1 MEVELGA
8 NLKTKG
14 TFSKLYTWLPIILL
28 FVSVLNEFDFNYL
41 KIEYFS
47 FNFPF
52 ILIFFFTLKDFK
64 HFDYL
69 FVFVAGLLND
79 TVVGLPLGISSMS
92 YILICIF
99 ATYLRNITISPNL
112 IKDWFYFLFII
123 SLINSI
129 NFSVLFLFFSYEL
142 DITLFIVNNFFTFLF
157 YIIFSIFFKRYLK
170 SLDD

>member
-1 MEVELGA
+1 MTTNFKSTIGS
-8 NLKTKG
+8 
-14 TFSKLYTWLPIILL
+14 TFLLYLPLL
-28 FVSVLNEFDFNYL
+28 LLYLSVFNEFDFNYL
-41 KIEYFS
+41 NIDYFS

-52 ILIFFFTLKDFK
+52 ILIFYFALKAYQR
-64 HFDYL
+64 FDYFL
-69 FVFVAGLLND
+69 VFIAGLVND
-79 TVVGLPLGISSMS
+79 TVVGLPLGLSSLS

>member
-1 MEVELGA
+1 MIRFQKK
-8 NLKTKG
+8 NLLYKV
-14 TFSKLYTWLPIILL
+14 YTWLPILAL
-28 FVSVLNEFDFNYL
+28 FISVFNEFDLNYL
-41 KIEYFS
+41 NIDYFS

-52 ILIFFFTLKDFK
+52 ILIFYFALKAYQK
-64 HFDYL
+64 FDYFL
-69 FVFVAGLLND
+69 VFLAGLFND
-79 TVVGLPLGISSMS
+79 AVVGLPLGISSLS

-129 NFSVLFLFFSYEL
+129 NFSVLFLFFSYQL

-157 YIIFSIFFKRYLK
+157 YIVFSIFFKRYLK

>member
-1 MEVELGA
+1 MSSL
-8 NLKTKG
+8 NKS
-14 TFSKLYTWLPIILL
+14 TFLRVFLSYLPLIIL
-28 FVSVLNEFDFNYL
+28 FISVFNEFDLNYL
-41 KIEYFS
+41 NIDYFS

-52 ILIFFFTLKDFK
+52 ILIFYFALKEYQR
-64 HFDYL
+64 FDYSL
-69 FVFVAGLLND
+69 VFLAGLFND
-79 TVVGLPLGISSMS
+79 TVVGLPLGLSSLS

-129 NFSVLFLFFSYEL
+129 NYTVLFLFFSYEL

>member
-1 MEVELGA
+1 MIRFQKK
-8 NLKTKG
+8 NLLYKV
-14 TFSKLYTWLPIILL
+14 YTWLPILAL
-28 FVSVLNEFDFNYL
+28 FISVFNEFDLNYL
-41 KIEYFS
+41 NIDYFS

-52 ILIFFFTLKDFK
+52 ILIFYFALKAYQK
-64 HFDYL
+64 FDYFL
-69 FVFVAGLLND
+69 VFLAGLFND
-79 TVVGLPLGISSMS
+79 AVVGLPLGISSLS

-99 ATYLRNITISPNL
+99 ATYLRNITLSPNL

>member
-1 MEVELGA
+1 MIKFQKK
-8 NLKTKG
+8 NLFYKI
-14 TFSKLYTWLPIILL
+14 YIWLPILTL
-28 FVSVLNEFDFNYL
+28 FISVFNEFDLNYL
-41 KIEYFS
+41 NIDYFS

-52 ILIFFFTLKDFK
+52 ILIFYFALKAYQR
-64 HFDYL
+64 FDYFL
-69 FVFVAGLLND
+69 VFVAGLVND
-79 TVVGLPLGISSMS
+79 TVVGLPLGLSSLS
-92 YILICIF
+92 YMLICIF

-129 NFSVLFLFFSYEL
+129 NYTVLFLFFSYEL

-157 YIIFSIFFKRYLK
+157 YIVFSIFFKRFLK

>member
-1 MEVELGA
+1 MIKFQKK
-8 NLKTKG
+8 NLFYKI
-14 TFSKLYTWLPIILL
+14 YIWLPILVL
-28 FVSVLNEFDFNYL
+28 FISVFNEFDLNYL
-41 KIEYFS
+41 NIDYFS

-52 ILIFFFTLKDFK
+52 ILIFYFALKEYQR
-64 HFDYL
+64 FDYFL
-69 FVFVAGLLND
+69 VFLAGLVND
-79 TVVGLPLGISSMS
+79 TVVGLPLGLSSLS

-129 NFSVLFLFFSYEL
+129 NYSVLFLFFSYEL
-142 DITLFIVNNFFTFLF
+142 DITLFIVNNFFTFVF
-157 YIIFSIFFKRYLK
+157 YIIFSVFFKRYLK

>member
-1 MEVELGA
+1 MIRFQKK
-8 NLKTKG
+8 NLLYKI
-14 TFSKLYTWLPIILL
+14 YTWLPILAL
-28 FVSVLNEFDFNYL
+28 FISVFNEFDLNYL
-41 KIEYFS
+41 NIDYFS

-52 ILIFFFTLKDFK
+52 ILIFYFALKEYQR
-64 HFDYL
+64 FDYFL
-69 FVFVAGLLND
+69 VFLAGLVND
-79 TVVGLPLGISSMS
+79 TVVGLPLGLSSLS

-129 NFSVLFLFFSYEL
+129 NYSVLFLFFSYEL

-157 YIIFSIFFKRYLK
+157 YIVFSIFFKRYLK

>member
-1 MEVELGA
+1 MIKFQKK
-8 NLKTKG
+8 NLLYKI
-14 TFSKLYTWLPIILL
+14 YTWLPILAL
-28 FVSVLNEFDFNYL
+28 FISVFNEFDFNYL
-41 KIEYFS
+41 NIDYFS

-52 ILIFFFTLKDFK
+52 ILIFYFALKAYQR
-64 HFDYL
+64 FDYFL
-69 FVFVAGLLND
+69 VFLAGLFND

-129 NFSVLFLFFSYEL
+129 NFTILFIFFSYEL

-157 YIIFSIFFKRYLK
+157 YIVFSIFFKRYLK

>member
-1 MEVELGA
+1 MIRFQKK
-8 NLKTKG
+8 NLLYKI
-14 TFSKLYTWLPIILL
+14 YTWLPILAL
-28 FVSVLNEFDFNYL
+28 FISVFNEFDFNYL
-41 KIEYFS
+41 NIDYFS

-52 ILIFFFTLKDFK
+52 ILIFYFALKAYQR
-64 HFDYL
+64 FDYFL
-69 FVFVAGLLND
+69 VFMAGLVND

>member
-1 MEVELGA
+1 MIRFQKK
-8 NLKTKG
+8 NLLYKI
-14 TFSKLYTWLPIILL
+14 YTWFPILAL
-28 FVSVLNEFDFNYL
+28 FISVFNELDLNYL
-41 KIEYFS
+41 NIDYFS

-52 ILIFFFTLKDFK
+52 ILIFYFSLKEYQR
-64 HFDYL
+64 FDYFL
-69 FVFVAGLLND
+69 VFLAGLIND
-79 TVVGLPLGISSMS
+79 TVVGLPLGLSSLS

-170 SLDD
+170 SL